1 MITLR
6 VHFNFLKHIVIPI
19 FLILGAT
26 SLQAQMRLLTG
37 KIVSDEGET
46 LIGVN
51 ILVQGSTSRGTIS
64 DIDGNYSIDVQ
75 KGETLV
81 FSYTGFDDQSVLIE
95 NQTVVNVE
103 LKTAAN
109 VLDDIVLIGYG
120 STKKSDLTGSVASL
134 NGDQLRTSLTTN
146 LDQALQGRVAGVQV
160 TQNSGQPG
168 GAASIRIRGANSISL
183 SSEPLYVID
192 GLPFQGDGAAT
203 PGFDFAG
210 GANGQNRVNPL
221 SSINP
226 NDILSIDVLKDASAT
241 AIYGSRGANG
251 VILITTKRGKKGESK
266 ISYGT
271 YYGIQTLQR
280 KLDLMSLQQFASYN
294 TQVINEQG
302 LIPDQRFADP
312 SLLGAGTDWQDE
324 VFQNAGSYSHQLTVS
339 GGNDKTTYA
348 IMGGYMQQDG
358 IIIGSSFDRISARLN
373 LDTKVN
379 DWFKIG
385 GSLAFTKNKER
396 ITLNDGGDGVIMQS
410 LIMMPSVGVRDID
423 GNYDGPNIANSGVNY
438 NPVAA
443 ALQRNNIL
451 ERQRLMANVYGDV
464 TLTKGLVFK
473 SEISFDNNHSLAK
486 AFHPTFKW
494 GSIVNNE
501 NRLRQREEN
510 NFFWAAKNYLTY
522 DKSFGKHNLIT
533 MLGTEAQKGT
543 YNGSDIT
550 VFNLPSNE
558 IQVLS
563 QGEPLGL
570 PGAWQGGNALLSYFG
585 RFNYNYNEK
594 YLATF
599 TYRGDAS
606 SNFGPNNKWAY
617 FPSGSFAWRVG
628 QEDFLKDSKFMT
640 NLKLRLGYGLS
651 GNQNIEAGLFEP
663 LMQTVAT
670 PFGPG
675 YRPIRIPNPR
685 LGWETTTQTNYGVD
699 FSIFGDRIDVG
710 LDIYNKQTTD
720 MLLESSV
727 PGYLGGTNYN
737 DIKAPF
743 INVGRMEN
751 KGFDL
756 SINSRNINKNKFGW
770 STDVVFSKN
779 TNKVLEFDSPEKIY
793 TRNLYW
799 YSEFQT
805 ATVTRVGQS
814 IGMFWGYQVEGIF
827 QDQAD
832 ILNHAVQISDKVITE
847 DRPNGS
853 NLVDKRQGVWIG
865 DIKFKDLNGDGVID
879 TEDQTYIGN
888 PNPDFTFGITNNF
901 RFGPVDVSIFLN
913 GSYGAEILN
922 YARVITEGQTGVYSN
937 QATVVFD
944 RAQEKLIDPNGSAL
958 DPANVVLANPGTNIP
973 RPSSNDNN
981 RNNRMSDRFI
991 EDGSYIRLQNIRIGY
1006 TLPTSLLSKIR
1017 VQRLKVYANLQN
1029 MALWTNYSGY
1039 DPEIG
1044 AFNQSPL
1051 VQNVDMGRYPTPR
1064 MVTVGLDLDF

>member
-6 VHFNFLKHIVIPI
+6 VHFSFLKQIVIPI
-19 FLILGAT
+19 FLLVGAT
-26 SLQAQMRLLTG
+26 SMQAQMRLLTG
-37 KIVSDEGET
+37 KVASDEGES

-51 ILVQGSTSRGTIS
+51 IVVQDAIARGAIT
-64 DIDGNYSIDVQ
+64 DIDGNYSIEIQ
-75 KGETLV
+75 KGETLI
-81 FSYTGFDDQSVLIE
+81 FSYTGFEDQKVQIE
-95 NQTVVNVE
+95 NQTVLNVE
-103 LKTAAN
+103 LKAAAN
-109 VLDDIVLIGYG
+109 VLNEVILIGYG
-120 STKKSDLTGSVASL
+120 SAKKSDLTGSVSSVS
-134 NGDQLRTSLTTN
+134 GEQLRTSLTTN
-146 LDQALQGRVAGVQV
+146 VDQALQGRVAGVQV

-192 GLPFQGDGAAT
+192 GIPFQGDGASTA
-203 PGFDFAG
+203 GFDWAG

-221 SSINP
+221 SAINP
-226 NDILSIDVLKDASAT
+226 SDILSIDVLKDASAT

-251 VILITTKRGKKGESK
+251 VILITTKRGKKGEAK

-271 YYGIQTLQR
+271 YYGIQTLQK

-294 TQVINEQG
+294 TQVMNEQG
-302 LIPDQRFADP
+302 LVPDQRFADP
-312 SLLGAGTDWQDE
+312 SLLGRGTDWQDE
-324 VFQNAGSYSHQLTVS
+324 VFQSAGNYSHQLTVS

-358 IIIGSSFDRISARLN
+358 IIIGSNFDRISTRMN

-385 GSLAFTKNKER
+385 GSLAFAKNKER

-423 GNYDGPNIANSGVNY
+423 GNYDGPNIANSGVNF

-443 ALQRNNIL
+443 ALQRNNIV

-464 TLTKGLVFK
+464 HLFKGMVFK
-473 SEISFDNNHSLAK
+473 SEFSFDNNHGLTK
-486 AFHPTFKW
+486 AFHPTFRW
-494 GSIVNNE
+494 GAIVNNE
-501 NRLRQREEN
+501 NKLRQREEN
-510 NFFWAAKNYLTY
+510 SFFWAAKNYLTY
-522 DKSFGKHNLIT
+522 DKSFGKHGIIT
-533 MLGTEAQKGT
+533 MLGTEAQKST
-543 YNGSDIT
+543 FNGSDIT

-563 QGEPLGL
+563 QGTPLGL
-570 PGAWQGGNALLSYFG
+570 PGAWQGANSLLSYFG
-585 RFNYNYNEK
+585 RVNYNYNEK

-599 TYRGDAS
+599 TYRADAS
-606 SNFGPNNKWAY
+606 SNFGPGNKWGY
-617 FPSGSFAWRVG
+617 FPSGSFAWRVS
-628 QEDFLKDSKFMT
+628 QEDFLKDNQFMT

-651 GNQNIEAGLFEP
+651 GNQAIPAGLFEP
-663 LMQTVAT
+663 LMRTVPT

-675 YRPIRIPNPR
+675 FRPANIANPL
-685 LGWETTTQTNYGVD
+685 LGWETTTQINYGAD
-699 FSIFGDRIDVG
+699 FSIFGDKIDVG
-710 LDIYNKQTTD
+710 IDIYNKQTSD
-720 MLLESSV
+720 MLLQTTV
-727 PGYLGGTNYN
+727 PGYLGGENFN
-737 DIKAPF
+737 DIASPF
-743 INVGRMEN
+743 VNVGKMEN

-756 SINSRNINKNKFGW
+756 SITSRNINKKKFGW
-770 STDVVFSKN
+770 STDIVFSKN
-779 TNKVLEFDSPEKIY
+779 RNRVLELDSPDKIY

-805 ATVTRVGQS
+805 ATVTRVGQPV
-814 IGMFWGYQVEGIF
+814 GMFWGYQVEGIF

-832 ILNHAVQISDKVITE
+832 IRNHAVQISDKVITD
-847 DRPNGS
+847 DRPNGT

-865 DIKFKDLNGDGVID
+865 DIKFKDLNGDGIID
-879 TEDQTYIGN
+879 TKDQTYIGD
-888 PNPDFTFGITNNF
+888 PNPDFTFGISNNF
-901 RFGPVDVSIFLN
+901 RFGPVDVSVFLN

-922 YARVITEGQTGVYSN
+922 YARVITEGQTGVFSN
-937 QATVVFD
+937 QGTAVFD
-944 RAQEKLIDPNGSAL
+944 RAQDRLLDPNGSPM

-973 RPSSNDNN
+973 RPTSNDNN

-1006 TLPTSLLSKIR
+1006 TLPTQLLSKIR

-1029 MALWTNYSGY
+1029 IALWTNYTGY